1 MRIEVRDYL
10 KSAFQGWIG
19 TSGLILITTLL
30 LLWVGVVF
38 VHSATVDTGIGFPGP
53 YAVSQIK
60 KIIVGI
66 GVLLAISTMSPRV
79 LERVTP
85 LFFVGTMTVLSGM
98 VVWKMFFGGV
108 VRWIR
113 WGPLQFQPSELA
125 KISTVMMLAMLL
137 RGGLEQSRWKHV
149 ISILACGIAPFIL
162 IAAQPD
168 LGTAMVLVPTVVAM
182 IWVAQLGKRRLLLLF
197 TAAIFLSG
205 PLGYMLLK
213 PYQIDRVYS
222 FLGIGAVAAEDAGN
236 HQVTQSII
244 ALGSGGPTGKGLHQ
258 GSHHDLG
265 YLFADHN
272 DFIFAVI
279 GEEWGLQG
287 TVLVILGF
295 LLLILSMLGV
305 GWSSRDHFSRLLSV
319 GIATQIFTQAAFNMA
334 VTVGLLPVTGL
345 PLPFVSY
352 GGTSIVV
359 SLMGVGLV
367 IAVAR
372 NPIDENQLDG
382 IRNRPSHL

>member
-1 MRIEVRDYL
+1 
-10 KSAFQGWIG
+10 
-19 TSGLILITTLL
+19 
-30 LLWVGVVF
+30 
-38 VHSATVDTGIGFPGP
+38 
-53 YAVSQIK
+53 
-60 KIIVGI
+60 
-66 GVLLAISTMSPRV
+66 
-79 LERVTP
+79 
-85 LFFVGTMTVLSGM
+85 
-98 VVWKMFFGGV
+98 
-108 VRWIR
+108 
-113 WGPLQFQPSELA
+113 
-125 KISTVMMLAMLL
+125 
-137 RGGLEQSRWKHV
+137 
-149 ISILACGIAPFIL
+149 
-162 IAAQPD
+162 
-168 LGTAMVLVPTVVAM
+168 
-182 IWVAQLGKRRLLLLF
+182 
-197 TAAIFLSG
+197 
-205 PLGYMLLK
+205 
-213 PYQIDRVYS
+213 
-222 FLGIGAVAAEDAGN
+222 
-236 HQVTQSII
+236 
-244 ALGSGGPTGKGLHQ
+244 
-258 GSHHDLG
+258 LG

-319 GIATQIFTQAAFNMA
+319 GIATQIFTQAVFNMA